1 MSWNSGDR
9 NSPAIGVAGQK
20 TEACPERSRRDRI
33 QNSFSC
39 LLFSTSCVLIILAG
53 CRPRQIIRPTPQ
65 MGIEP
70 EFWVRVLLLDG
81 AKQCTINSDFPFEVV
96 EMPASGGLTRK
107 ARFDREGLPAKV
119 GVSAGKIT
127 IAGRTLETSQ
137 ALISPDEPHV
147 FSLNGQQYRGKLKL
161 IINADS
167 NSFDAIN
174 LVPLEPYLAGVVGA
188 EMPDYW
194 EPEALKAQ
202 AIAARTYCLYIKR
215 RFGQKRHWDVSA
227 TQANQVYTGTK
238 AESAQVWDAVN
249 STHGQVLVCKQSAGT
264 EDIFP
269 TYYSAICGGH
279 TENSENVFGD
289 SFESLKGVDCPYCK
303 DVARLDFFFWP
314 MAQFDQND
322 VTARLMQR
330 FPELKPL
337 GEIVSIKP
345 AKQSDYGT
353 YARLTSVQLTGSTG
367 KSYLLRAEDLR
378 LTIDPSGQKL
388 KSTICLIVK
397 WDGKWAFLS
406 GRGWGHGVGMCQHGA
421 EGMAR
426 YGKTASAILQHY
438 YPGSR
443 ITKVY

>member
-1 MSWNSGDR
+1 LLASDWPCATWTDR
-9 NSPAIGVAGQK
+9 PKSELRGQK
-20 TEACPERSRRDRI
+20 SEVRPQKLVFWFLCSV
-33 QNSFSC
+33 FC
-39 LLFSTSCVLIILAG
+39 LSG

-70 EFWVRVLLLDG
+70 EFWVRVLLLDD
-81 AKQCTINSDFPFEVV
+81 AKQCTINGGFSFEVV
-96 EMPASGGLTRK
+96 DARTQTRK
-107 ARFDREGLPAKV
+107 ARFDREDLPAKV
-119 GVSAGKIT
+119 EVSAGKIT
-127 IAGRTLETSQ
+127 IAGQTLETSQ
-137 ALISPDEPHV
+137 ALICPDEPHIL
-147 FSLNGQQYRGKLKL
+147 SLNGQQYRGKLKL

-167 NSFDAIN
+167 SSFDAIN

-215 RFGQKRHWDVSA
+215 RFGQKRPWDVSA
-227 TQANQVYTGTK
+227 TQLNQVYIGVK

-249 STHGQVLVCKQSAGT
+249 STHGEILFCRQPAGA
-264 EDIFP
+264 EGIFP
-269 TYYSAICGGH
+269 TYYSAVCGGH
-279 TENSENVFGD
+279 TESSEYVFGD
-289 SFESLKGVDCPYCK
+289 SFESLRGVDCPYCK
-303 DVARLDFFFWP
+303 DVARLDLLFWP
-314 MAQFDQND
+314 MAQFEQSD

-337 GEIVSIKP
+337 GEIVNIKP
-345 AKQSDYGT
+345 AKQSDYGAF
-353 YARLTSVQLTGSTG
+353 ARLTSVQLTGSTG
-367 KSYLLRAEDLR
+367 KSHFLRAEDLR
-378 LTIDPSGQKL
+378 LAIDPGGQKL

-397 WDGKWAFLS
+397 WDGKWAFLA

-426 YGKTASAILQHY
+426 QGKNARAILQHY
-438 YPGSR
+438 YPGSK

>member
-1 MSWNSGDR
+1 
-9 NSPAIGVAGQK
+9 
-20 TEACPERSRRDRI
+20 
-33 QNSFSC
+33 
-39 LLFSTSCVLIILAG
+39 
-53 CRPRQIIRPTPQ
+53 

-96 EMPASGGLTRK
+96 DTQTQTRK
-107 ARFDREGLPAKV
+107 ARFDREGSPAKV
-119 GVSAGKIT
+119 EVSAGKIT
-127 IAGRTLETSQ
+127 VAGRTLETSQ
-137 ALISPDEPHV
+137 ALISPDEPHI
-147 FSLNGQQYRGKLKL
+147 FSLNGQQYRGKLKV
-161 IINADS
+161 IVNADS

-188 EMPDYW
+188 EIPDYW
-194 EPEALKAQ
+194 QPEALKAQ

-227 TQANQVYTGTK
+227 TQVNQVYIGVK

-249 STHGQVLVCKQSAGT
+249 STHGQVLVCRQSAGS
-264 EDIFP
+264 EDILP
-269 TYYSAICGGH
+269 AYYSSVCGGH
-279 TENSENVFGD
+279 TENSEHVFGD
-289 SFESLKGVDCPYCK
+289 SFESLRGVDCPYCK
-303 DVARLDFFFWP
+303 DVAKLDLFFWP
-314 MAQFDQND
+314 MVQFDQSD

-337 GEIVSIKP
+337 GEIVNIKP

-367 KSYLLRAEDLR
+367 KSHFLRAEDLR
-378 LTIDPSGQKL
+378 LTVDPTGRKL

-397 WDGKWAFLS
+397 WDGKWAFLA

-426 YGKTASAILQHY
+426 QGQNARAILQHY
-438 YPGSR
+438 YPGSKISR
-443 ITKVY
+443 VYRNE